1 MKLKRIL
8 FIVVTFS
15 VILSACTSPKLA
27 DSYDENAVID
37 RAKDVVKMINSQ
49 NFDAVNAELRE
60 DLQDQLTST
69 QLKDAIGQ
77 KMIDAGA
84 FVDFQTISTLGQKS
98 KSTGEDY
105 ATVVLVAEY
114 ESNPVVFTIS
124 MDSNLDIVGLY
135 VK

>member
-105 ATVVLVAEY
+105 ATVVLVADY
-114 ESNPVVFTIS
+114 ESSPIVFTIS

>member
-77 KMIDAGA
+77 KMIDAGT

-114 ESNPVVFTIS
+114 ESSPIVFTIS